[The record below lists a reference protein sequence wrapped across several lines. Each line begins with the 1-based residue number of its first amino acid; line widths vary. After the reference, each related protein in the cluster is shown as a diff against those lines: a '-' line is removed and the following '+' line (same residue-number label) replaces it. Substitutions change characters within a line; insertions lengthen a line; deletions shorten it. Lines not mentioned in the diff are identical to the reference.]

1 MGGRRFQLSTN
12 ELQWIINSLNHD
24 ITDTKSEMDS
34 APDGAPIQAFGELMI
49 ENRANLV
56 RKLSDIISYKIKT
69 VSIY

>member
-1 MGGRRFQLSTN
+1 MGVKRFKLSTN

-24 ITDTKSEMDS
+24 ITDTKSEMDG

-49 ENRANLV
+49 ENRENLV
-56 RKLSDIISYKIKT
+56 RKLSDIIKCKIKT